1 MFTMSET
8 KDAEPTASDYASKP
22 EIAAWAMYDVANST
36 YTTVV
41 TTAVYNAYFVGTV
54 AAPLAVGE
62 GNRALPT
69 LLLSA
74 VVCVSSLLVVVSAP
88 VIGTIADATARKKL
102 WLFCTTAVCVV
113 ATAGLYFTGRG
124 DYALAVA
131 LLGIANTAYFT
142 GENLIAAFL
151 PELAPAEKLGR
162 ISAYGWSAGY
172 VGGLGSLALALAYL
186 KFVKAGQPASESVP
200 MVMLMTAGLFAA
212 AATPTFIWLKERA
225 KPDETIAGVNYIRVG
240 FERLGR
246 TVERARHYRDL
257 FAVLIAILVFQ
268 CGVGTVVNLAAV
280 YSQEVLKFT
289 AEDSLIM
296 ILVVNITAAIGAFIF
311 GFLQDRIGSVRTLCI
326 TMLIWLVAIG
336 MAYFATQKR
345 DLWIAANAVGLAM
358 GSSGS
363 AGRALVSKFSP
374 RGRSGEFLGLWG
386 VAVKLATAIG
396 VLAFGIVSYVTSDY
410 RVALLF
416 TGVFFAAGFVLVLRI
431 DEQRGIEA
439 SKT

>member
-1 MFTMSET
+1 
-8 KDAEPTASDYASKP
+8 
-22 EIAAWAMYDVANST
+22 
-36 YTTVV
+36 
-41 TTAVYNAYFVGTV
+41 
-54 AAPLAVGE
+54 
-62 GNRALPT
+62 
-69 LLLSA
+69 
-74 VVCVSSLLVVVSAP
+74 
-88 VIGTIADATARKKL
+88 
-102 WLFCTTAVCVV
+102 
-113 ATAGLYFTGRG
+113 
-124 DYALAVA
+124 
-131 LLGIANTAYFT
+131 
-142 GENLIAAFL
+142 
-151 PELAPAEKLGR
+151 
-162 ISAYGWSAGY
+162 
-172 VGGLGSLALALAYL
+172 
-186 KFVKAGQPASESVP
+186 